1 MFLRIFIHKGGISGN
16 LIISLMPL
24 KSIGKDISYT
34 FNKFS
39 YGFKA
44 FQYTFIEFSYTFIE
58 FSWRFKAF
66 SYTFIEFSYRFNGFS
81 YRFKAIPNSFS
92 LTLVSLFN
100 KLCQKLNLTPRKKK
114 ANLEFVL
121 FSTCRAAMNREC
133 KQKTFVVFVL
143 QRGRDSNPRCA
154 FTHTHFPGVLLQPLG
169 HLSLDCM
176 FRTTQQNWDCEY
188 RFFGY

>member
-66 SYTFIEFSYRFNGFS
+66 SYTFI
-81 YRFKAIPNSFS
+81 
-92 LTLVSLFN
+92 
-100 KLCQKLNLTPRKKK
+100 
-114 ANLEFVL
+114 
-121 FSTCRAAMNREC
+121 
-133 KQKTFVVFVL
+133 
-143 QRGRDSNPRCA
+143 
-154 FTHTHFPGVLLQPLG
+154 
-169 HLSLDCM
+169 
-176 FRTTQQNWDCEY
+176 
-188 RFFGY
+188 